1 MSGCISQWY
10 LCFPA
15 LLKVCVY
22 LCPLPKRPESNDLF
36 LLAVAVWAVL
46 SLLIHL
52 TFVPRLMVM
61 WAGLK
66 LKFLITTV
74 LVGCFCAMAV
84 GCLCAPA
91 TDTANSVPTTTSVAT
106 VINKMM
112 RLISVTSSFSFSG
125 PTAEHLCIRLYPKT
139 ARLSKIW
146 AQASCTRASQFSAF
160 FDQRVRRLRRLTN
173 HEIVRSTIHRL
184 AG

>member
-1 MSGCISQWY
+1 MLAFISGCILQWY

-22 LCPLPKRPESNDLF
+22 LCLGNKSPESNDF
-36 LLAVAVWAVL
+36 PLLAVAVCTSKSML
-46 SLLIHL
+46 SHL

-66 LKFLITTV
+66 LKFWIETV
-74 LVGCFCAMAV
+74 LVGCFCALAV

-91 TDTANSVPTTTSVAT
+91 TDTANRVLTTTRAAT

-112 RLISVTSSFSFSG
+112 RLISLTSSFSFSR
-125 PTAEHLCIRLYPKT
+125 PTAETCAKRYYA
-139 ARLSKIW
+139 ARCVVGLF
-146 AQASCTRASQFSAF
+146 TL
-160 FDQRVRRLRRLTN
+160 VRGR
-173 HEIVRSTIHRL
+173 
-184 AG
+184 

>member
-1 MSGCISQWY
+1 MKGCISQRY
-10 LCFPA
+10 FFLPA

-22 LCPLPKRPESNDLF
+22 LCPLPKRPESNDRP
-36 LLAVAVWAVL
+36 LLAVAVCAVE

-66 LKFLITTV
+66 LKFWIETV
-74 LVGCFCAMAV
+74 LVGCFCALAAV

-91 TDTANSVPTTTSVAT
+91 TETARSVPTTTTAAT

-112 RLISVTSSFSFSG
+112 RLISVTSFSFSR
-125 PTAEHLCIRLYPKT
+125 PRAETCAKR
-139 ARLSKIW
+139 
-146 AQASCTRASQFSAF
+146 
-160 FDQRVRRLRRLTN
+160 
-173 HEIVRSTIHRL
+173 
-184 AG
+184 

>member
-1 MSGCISQWY
+1 MTLPLIKGCISQKY
-10 LCFPA
+10 PFFPA

-22 LCPLPKRPESNDLF
+22 LCPGPNRPESNDLP
-36 LLAVAVWAVL
+36 LLAVAVWAVE

-66 LKFLITTV
+66 LKFWIETV

-91 TDTANSVPTTTSVAT
+91 TDTARSVPTTTT
-106 VINKMM
+106 
-112 RLISVTSSFSFSG
+112 
-125 PTAEHLCIRLYPKT
+125 
-139 ARLSKIW
+139 
-146 AQASCTRASQFSAF
+146 
-160 FDQRVRRLRRLTN
+160 
-173 HEIVRSTIHRL
+173 
-184 AG
+184 

>member
-1 MSGCISQWY
+1 MLALISGCMLQWY
-10 LCFPA
+10 LFLPA

-22 LCPLPKRPESNDLF
+22 LCPLPKRPESNDLP
-36 LLAVAVWAVL
+36 LLAVAVWAVE

-66 LKFLITTV
+66 LKFWIETF
-74 LVGCFCAMAV
+74 LVGCFCALAV

-91 TDTANSVPTTTSVAT
+91 TDTTTRVLTTTTAAT

-112 RLISVTSSFSFSG
+112 RFISLTSSS
-125 PTAEHLCIRLYPKT
+125 
-139 ARLSKIW
+139 
-146 AQASCTRASQFSAF
+146 
-160 FDQRVRRLRRLTN
+160 
-173 HEIVRSTIHRL
+173 
-184 AG
+184 

>member
-1 MSGCISQWY
+1 MLQWY

-22 LCPLPKRPESNDLF
+22 LCPLPKRPESNDLPLF
-36 LLAVAVWAVL
+36 AVAVWAVL

-66 LKFLITTV
+66 LKFLIKTV
-74 LVGCFCAMAV
+74 LVGCFCALAV
-84 GCLCAPA
+84 GCLCATEA
-91 TDTANSVPTTTSVAT
+91 DTKNSVLPTTSAAS

-112 RLISVTSSFSFSG
+112 RLISVTSSFSFSR
-125 PTAEHLCIRLYPKT
+125 PTAEIY
-139 ARLSKIW
+139 AFNGN
-146 AQASCTRASQFSAF
+146 TRRKAKQPPY
-160 FDQRVRRLRRLTN
+160 
-173 HEIVRSTIHRL
+173 E
-184 AG
+184 

>member
-1 MSGCISQWY
+1 MLQWY

-22 LCPLPKRPESNDLF
+22 LCPGLNRPESNDLF
-36 LLAVAVWAVL
+36 LLAVAVWVVE

-52 TFVPRLMVM
+52 TFVPRLMVI

-66 LKFLITTV
+66 LKFLITTF
-74 LVGCFCAMAV
+74 LVGCFCAMAAV

-91 TDTANSVPTTTSVAT
+91 TEKARSVPTTTSAAS

-112 RLISVTSSFSFSG
+112 RLISLTSSCCSFSR
-125 PTAEHLCIRLYPKT
+125 PTAQIC
-139 ARLSKIW
+139 A
-146 AQASCTRASQFSAF
+146 
-160 FDQRVRRLRRLTN
+160 
-173 HEIVRSTIHRL
+173 
-184 AG
+184 